1 MLHQGERLLMSDE
14 HIDHPVLQ
22 HLEAADG
29 DAELLSGLGVF
40 QRRGVQFGHGA
51 DCLGAE
57 RADGPVTASFQQG
70 DALALAA
77 EQLAAH
83 IAEGD
88 LRGTAAI
95 DGKTLKLGG
104 DTTAPSAL
112 RAWVPDGV
120 TGLSFNGG
128 DEGVSPSNGNQV
140 NPNSNRL
147 VTLTFTGADRW
158 NVTGLRFSSTSNAF
172 EFDNVNVVTAG
183 VPEPASWALM
193 LGGFGAIGFAM
204 RSRRKAALSFS

>member
-1 MLHQGERLLMSDE
+1 MGKIILAAAIAALGSLPAMASVTVSSVDGASPYGVPATFQFDGATPQYSGTIYTDSVGGVRAQPAGSTGGYGAVGPSNAQSSADLDLSAFGAISSITLLWGSVDSYN
-14 HIDHPVLQ
+14 
-22 HLEAADG
+22 
-29 DAELLSGLGVF
+29 LLSVLG
-40 QRRGVQFGHGA
+40 
-51 DCLGAE
+51 
-57 RADGPVTASFQQG
+57 
-70 DALALAA
+70 
-77 EQLAAH
+77 
-83 IAEGD
+83 
-88 LRGTAAI
+88 
-95 DGKTLKLGG
+95 
-104 DTTAPSAL
+104 
-112 RAWVPDGV
+112 
-120 TGLSFNGG
+120 TGLTFNGG

-140 NPNSNRL
+140 NPSSNRL

>member
-1 MLHQGERLLMSDE
+1 MGKIILAAAIAALGSLPAMASVTVSSVDGASPYGVPATFQFDGATPQYSGTIYTDSVGGVRAQPAGSTGGYGAVGPSNAQSSADLDLSAFGAISSITLLWGSVDTYN
-14 HIDHPVLQ
+14 
-22 HLEAADG
+22 
-29 DAELLSGLGVF
+29 LLSVLG
-40 QRRGVQFGHGA
+40 
-51 DCLGAE
+51 
-57 RADGPVTASFQQG
+57 
-70 DALALAA
+70 
-77 EQLAAH
+77 
-83 IAEGD
+83 
-88 LRGTAAI
+88 
-95 DGKTLKLGG
+95 
-104 DTTAPSAL
+104 
-112 RAWVPDGV
+112 

-140 NPNSNRL
+140 NPSSNRL

-158 NVTGLRFSSTSNAF
+158 NVTGLQFSSTGNAF